1 MGVQETPAPS
11 QITSWRSAPDR
22 ALLTVS
28 SRSAASANRHDQ
40 APRRPPWMRAPQRR
54 RCPPAR
60 LSSAHAEPAQP
71 LAPRLPS
78 HRDATASPVQGSGP
92 CTGTRT
98 SRSRGDPARSHAG
111 PHQGYS
117 ASLRRVAAGPAGRKH
132 PATAS
137 AVTDQAAR
145 RALPASGLV
154 AADRPEQPTLG
165 VADLQRR
172 IGEAVSAAFP
182 DRVWLCGEV
191 VGTPAVRGGG
201 AGIAFTLA
209 ESRGSTVLTLRAWLG
224 RPYYQQLRQQ
234 LGDAAIAE
242 LLTIGNLVVVGGS
255 LQYGGPFGSLEL
267 KVDRVVRTPAGP
279 GEVTQQRQALQ
290 QDLAESGLLGRQRAT
305 VRLPLAPRRV
315 GIVAGG
321 AGTVGYADA
330 AAVLQ
335 QSGFEVATTHFPAP
349 LEGETAPARIAAQI
363 RAAGVANQ
371 AVLVVRGGGE
381 DAQLSPFDS
390 APVVSAIATAAVPV
404 ITGIGHSRHDTLA
417 DAAAW
422 QACVSPA
429 AAAAVISE
437 RLQRAQQALEQ
448 ELAAIRRA
456 AQARL
461 AAGHAARWRRLG
473 IAAVAAAGLA
483 ALAVWWGG
491 WLAAAAV
498 VMLALAAVAVRHRR
512 PDTPRLRPQPTAD
525 TFEDVVQ
532 ELGAIKAALQHR
544 AATGEDVQRLLEA
557 AEWLDRRGGELLGRD
572 RSGSQPAS

>member
-1 MGVQETPAPS
+1 M
-11 QITSWRSAPDR
+11 
-22 ALLTVS
+22 
-28 SRSAASANRHDQ
+28 
-40 APRRPPWMRAPQRR
+40 
-54 RCPPAR
+54 
-60 LSSAHAEPAQP
+60 
-71 LAPRLPS
+71 
-78 HRDATASPVQGSGP
+78 
-92 CTGTRT
+92 
-98 SRSRGDPARSHAG
+98 
-111 PHQGYS
+111 
-117 ASLRRVAAGPAGRKH
+117 
-132 PATAS
+132 
-137 AVTDQAAR
+137 TDQAAR
-145 RALPASGLV
+145 HALPASGLV
-154 AADRPEQPTLG
+154 AADRPDQPTLG
-165 VADLQRR
+165 VADLQQR

-182 DRVWLCGEV
+182 DRLWLCGEV

-234 LGDAAIAE
+234 LGDAAITE
-242 LLTIGNLVVVGGS
+242 LLRVGNLVVVGGW
-255 LQYGGPFGSLEL
+255 LQYGGPFSSLEL
-267 KVDRVVRTPAGP
+267 KVDRVVPTPAGP
-279 GEVTQQRQALQ
+279 GEVTQQREALQ
-290 QDLAESGLLGRQRAT
+290 QELAGSGLLGRQRASM
-305 VRLPLAPRRV
+305 RLPLAPRRV

-330 AAVLQ
+330 VAVLR

-349 LEGETAPARIAAQI
+349 LEGEAAPARIAAQV
-363 RAAGVANQ
+363 RAASVGNQ

-381 DAQLSPFDS
+381 DAQLGPFDS
-390 APVVSAIATAAVPV
+390 APVVSAVATAPVPV

-429 AAAAVISE
+429 AAAAVIAE
-437 RLQRAQQALEQ
+437 RLQRAERTLEQ

-461 AAGHAARWRRLG
+461 AARWRRLG

-483 ALAVWWGG
+483 ALAVWRGG

-498 VMLALAAVAVRHRR
+498 VILALAAVAVGRRR
-512 PDTPRLRPQPTAD
+512 PDSPRLQPQPAAD

-532 ELGAIKAALQHR
+532 ELGAIKVALQHR

-557 AEWLDRRGGELLGRD
+557 AQWLDRRGGELLGRD
-572 RSGSQPAS
+572 RSASQLAS

>member
-1 MGVQETPAPS
+1 
-11 QITSWRSAPDR
+11 
-22 ALLTVS
+22 
-28 SRSAASANRHDQ
+28 
-40 APRRPPWMRAPQRR
+40 
-54 RCPPAR
+54 
-60 LSSAHAEPAQP
+60 
-71 LAPRLPS
+71 
-78 HRDATASPVQGSGP
+78 
-92 CTGTRT
+92 
-98 SRSRGDPARSHAG
+98 
-111 PHQGYS
+111 
-117 ASLRRVAAGPAGRKH
+117 
-132 PATAS
+132 
-137 AVTDQAAR
+137 VTDQAAR

-525 TFEDVVQ
+525 TIEDVVQ

>member
-1 MGVQETPAPS
+1 
-11 QITSWRSAPDR
+11 
-22 ALLTVS
+22 
-28 SRSAASANRHDQ
+28 
-40 APRRPPWMRAPQRR
+40 
-54 RCPPAR
+54 
-60 LSSAHAEPAQP
+60 
-71 LAPRLPS
+71 
-78 HRDATASPVQGSGP
+78 
-92 CTGTRT
+92 
-98 SRSRGDPARSHAG
+98 
-111 PHQGYS
+111 
-117 ASLRRVAAGPAGRKH
+117 
-132 PATAS
+132 
-137 AVTDQAAR
+137 VTDQAAR
-145 RALPASGLV
+145 HALPASGLV
-154 AADRPEQPTLG
+154 AADRPDQPTLG
-165 VADLQRR
+165 VADLQQR

-182 DRVWLCGEV
+182 DRLWLCGEV

-234 LGDAAIAE
+234 LGDAAITE
-242 LLTIGNLVVVGGS
+242 LLRVGNLVVVGGW
-255 LQYGGPFGSLEL
+255 LQYGGPFSSLEL
-267 KVDRVVRTPAGP
+267 KVDRIVPTPAGP
-279 GEVTQQRQALQ
+279 GEVTQQREALQ
-290 QDLAESGLLGRQRAT
+290 QELAGSGLLGRQRASM
-305 VRLPLAPRRV
+305 RLPLAPRRV

-330 AAVLQ
+330 VAVLR

-349 LEGETAPARIAAQI
+349 LEGEAAPARIAAQV
-363 RAAGVANQ
+363 RAASVGNQ

-381 DAQLSPFDS
+381 DAQLGPFDS
-390 APVVSAIATAAVPV
+390 APVVSAVATAPVPV

-429 AAAAVISE
+429 AAAAVIAE
-437 RLQRAQQALEQ
+437 RLQRAERTLEQ

-461 AAGHAARWRRLG
+461 AARWRRLG

-483 ALAVWWGG
+483 ALAVWRGG

-498 VMLALAAVAVRHRR
+498 VILALAAVAVGRRR
-512 PDTPRLRPQPTAD
+512 PDSPRLQPQPAAD

-532 ELGAIKAALQHR
+532 ELGAIKVALQHR

-557 AEWLDRRGGELLGRD
+557 AQWLDRRGGELLGRD
-572 RSGSQPAS
+572 RSASQLAS

>member
-1 MGVQETPAPS
+1 
-11 QITSWRSAPDR
+11 
-22 ALLTVS
+22 
-28 SRSAASANRHDQ
+28 
-40 APRRPPWMRAPQRR
+40 
-54 RCPPAR
+54 
-60 LSSAHAEPAQP
+60 
-71 LAPRLPS
+71 
-78 HRDATASPVQGSGP
+78 
-92 CTGTRT
+92 
-98 SRSRGDPARSHAG
+98 
-111 PHQGYS
+111 
-117 ASLRRVAAGPAGRKH
+117 
-132 PATAS
+132 
-137 AVTDQAAR
+137 VTDQAAR
-145 RALPASGLV
+145 HALPASGLV
-154 AADRPEQPTLG
+154 AADRPDQPTLG
-165 VADLQRR
+165 VADLQQR

-182 DRVWLCGEV
+182 DRLWLCGEV

-234 LGDAAIAE
+234 LGDAAITE
-242 LLTIGNLVVVGGS
+242 LLRVGNLVVVGGW
-255 LQYGGPFGSLEL
+255 LQYGGPFSSLEL
-267 KVDRVVRTPAGP
+267 KVDRVVPTPAGP
-279 GEVTQQRQALQ
+279 GEVTQQREALQ
-290 QDLAESGLLGRQRAT
+290 QELAGSGLLGRQRASM
-305 VRLPLAPRRV
+305 RLPLAPRRV

-330 AAVLQ
+330 VAVLR

-349 LEGETAPARIAAQI
+349 LEGEAAPARIAAQV
-363 RAAGVANQ
+363 RAASVGNQ

-381 DAQLSPFDS
+381 DAQLGPFDS
-390 APVVSAIATAAVPV
+390 APVVSAVATAPVPV

-429 AAAAVISE
+429 AAAAVIAE
-437 RLQRAQQALEQ
+437 RLQRAERTLEQ

-461 AAGHAARWRRLG
+461 AARWRRLG

-483 ALAVWWGG
+483 ALAVWRGG

-498 VMLALAAVAVRHRR
+498 VILALAAVAVGRRR
-512 PDTPRLRPQPTAD
+512 PHSPRLQPQPAAD

-532 ELGAIKAALQHR
+532 ELGAIKVALQHR

-557 AEWLDRRGGELLGRD
+557 AQWLDRRGGELLGRD
-572 RSGSQPAS
+572 RSASQLAS

>member
-1 MGVQETPAPS
+1 
-11 QITSWRSAPDR
+11 
-22 ALLTVS
+22 
-28 SRSAASANRHDQ
+28 
-40 APRRPPWMRAPQRR
+40 
-54 RCPPAR
+54 
-60 LSSAHAEPAQP
+60 
-71 LAPRLPS
+71 
-78 HRDATASPVQGSGP
+78 
-92 CTGTRT
+92 
-98 SRSRGDPARSHAG
+98 
-111 PHQGYS
+111 
-117 ASLRRVAAGPAGRKH
+117 
-132 PATAS
+132 
-137 AVTDQAAR
+137 VTDQAAR
-145 RALPASGLV
+145 HALPASGLV
-154 AADRPEQPTLG
+154 AADRPDQPTLG
-165 VADLQRR
+165 VADLQQR

-182 DRVWLCGEV
+182 DRLWLCGEV

-234 LGDAAIAE
+234 LGDAAITE
-242 LLTIGNLVVVGGS
+242 LLRVGNLVVVGGW
-255 LQYGGPFGSLEL
+255 LQYGGPFSSLEL
-267 KVDRVVRTPAGP
+267 KVDRVVPTPAGP
-279 GEVTQQRQALQ
+279 GEVTQQREALQ
-290 QDLAESGLLGRQRAT
+290 QDLAGSGLLGRQRASM
-305 VRLPLAPRRV
+305 RLPLAPRRV

-330 AAVLQ
+330 VAVLR

-349 LEGETAPARIAAQI
+349 LEGEAAPARIAAQV
-363 RAAGVANQ
+363 RAASVGNQ

-381 DAQLSPFDS
+381 DAQLGPFDS
-390 APVVSAIATAAVPV
+390 APVVSAVATAPVPV

-429 AAAAVISE
+429 AAAAVIAE
-437 RLQRAQQALEQ
+437 RLQRAERTLEQ

-461 AAGHAARWRRLG
+461 AARWRRLG

-483 ALAVWWGG
+483 ALAVWRGG

-498 VMLALAAVAVRHRR
+498 VILALAAVAVGRRR
-512 PDTPRLRPQPTAD
+512 PDSPRLQPQPAAD

-532 ELGAIKAALQHR
+532 ELGAIKVALQHR

-557 AEWLDRRGGELLGRD
+557 AQWLDRRGGELLGRD
-572 RSGSQPAS
+572 RSASQLAS